1 MSAVIARRYA
11 LALINLA
18 AKSEGIEEVA
28 GGLDDLA
35 DLLAES
41 DRLAAMLASP
51 DVPHDDKERIV
62 ASVLQRIQSPQL
74 VDTFVRYLAHKRRI
88 ELVTEIRR
96 IYHELADERLG
107 LAQAEVT
114 VASPLSDGEEERLRT
129 LYEKVSGKKITL
141 AVTVDPS
148 IIGGVVTRIG
158 STVWDGSLRN
168 ALDTL
173 QSEISG
179 G

>member
-11 LALINLA
+11 LALMNLA

-28 GGLDDLA
+28 GGLDDLV

-51 DVPHDDKERIV
+51 DVPHNDKERIV
-62 ASVLQRIQSPQL
+62 ASVLQRMQAPQL

-107 LAQAEVT
+107 LAQAQVT
-114 VASPLSDGEEERLRT
+114 VAAPLGDGEEERLRT
-129 LYEKVSGKKITL
+129 LYEKVSGKKISL

-148 IIGGVVTRIG
+148 IIGGVVTKIG